1 MEDYKDSNKEVQKVL
16 ENIKKFREL
25 KNITREQI
33 AADLDMSTSGYSKI
47 ERGENELSLTRL
59 YQIATALD
67 VKISQILN
75 FDVKSVFN
83 ITSSYDFVGSGTINH
98 YESDEY
104 KKKYIIKLEEE
115 IVQLKSELSMKK

>member
-115 IVQLKSELSMKK
+115 IVQLKSELSRKK